1 MVDKQTV
8 LQEYEEMLM
17 GNRKT
22 FGNVFPKEP
31 LERKKAITFI
41 WRYAIE
47 DIIGWSLQDAAK
59 YMTYDIAVHLRLNY
73 TLKHFD
79 FKPET
84 KRNKDFEYVLS
95 ILFPKEVKYD
105 ASKKILDEYFRVAKL
120 GPYKDSTEKHIL
132 RKNFFNGEDG
142 AYVAATCLLATVTLF
157 KNECTIPELYDFFAD
172 SVAATKFLKKVKLDK
187 IIKEMYETPLEY
199 FHYSLSQSEQD
210 DFLFNYYQYID
221 IYKNIT
227 ITDDGYSEDTQSNP
241 IEIIQS

>member
-1 MVDKQTV
+1 
-8 LQEYEEMLM
+8 
-17 GNRKT
+17 
-22 FGNVFPKEP
+22 
-31 LERKKAITFI
+31 
-41 WRYAIE
+41 
-47 DIIGWSLQDAAK
+47 
-59 YMTYDIAVHLRLNY
+59 MTYDIAVHLRLNY